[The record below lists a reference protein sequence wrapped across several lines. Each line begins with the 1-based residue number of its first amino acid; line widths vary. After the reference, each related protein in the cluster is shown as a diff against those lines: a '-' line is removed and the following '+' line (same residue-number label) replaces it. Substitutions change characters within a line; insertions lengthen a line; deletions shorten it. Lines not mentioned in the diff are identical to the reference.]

1 MIEYISLLPSGY
13 LEKIIG
19 PRFTTLLGLILTVV
33 HYIILY
39 FATNYWIGLLA
50 MGIFGC
56 GIGLGYFPLITCSWK
71 YFPAK
76 KGILSG
82 VILCCFGMGSFIW
95 TFIAESLINPD
106 GDKVQS
112 EGDYKN
118 YYSPESKA
126 CTYITKFWL
135 LMFFISIGF
144 TVIVGLLSFDYYEDE
159 QTEKSSDLIESDES
173 KKENE
178 EKKVDTKLIIRIFF
192 SWDFS
197 RVVIMQV
204 GCLIFIYLVSVTMR
218 PFGESIKKLPIEP
231 LKVLS
236 LTNSILNGI
245 SRIIWGFVIDFF
257 GIKKCLIIDI
267 IILII
272 SSATYYFFGGNIVLY
287 FIINIITTIANSGN
301 SVLMPMVNKQI
312 NGEYFVILLGYAG
325 LYFGLS
331 SWIGPFFVKVL
342 DIKERGE
349 IVYLITY
356 LICCGFCV
364 NSLVLACFIGDK
376 PIDYDKFR
384 KVSEKTTSKTNLELK
399 ETSENQLMED

>member
-1 MIEYISLLPSGY
+1 MPSGY

-19 PRFTTLLGLILTVV
+19 PRFTTILGLILTAI

-39 FATNYWIGLLA
+39 FTTNYWIGLLA

-71 YFPAK
+71 YFPEK
-76 KGILSG
+76 KGTLSG
-82 VILCCFGMGSFIW
+82 FILCCFGMGSFIW
-95 TFIAESLINPD
+95 TFIADFLINPD
-106 GDKVQS
+106 GDEVQN
-112 EGDYKN
+112 EGDFKD

-144 TVIVGLLSFDYYEDE
+144 AVIVGLLSFDYYEYE
-159 QTEKSSDLIESDES
+159 QNEEISSLIESVES

-178 EKKVDTKLIIRIFF
+178 KKKVETRLIIRIFF

-204 GCLIFIYLVSVTMR
+204 GCAMFLYLVSVTMR
-218 PFGESIKKLPIEP
+218 PFGESVKKLPIGP
-231 LKVLS
+231 LKILS

-245 SRIIWGFVIDFF
+245 SRIIWGFVIDLI
-257 GIKKCLIIDI
+257 GIKICLITDI
-267 IILII
+267 IIFII
-272 SSATYYFFGGNIVLY
+272 SSASYYFFGGNIILY
-287 FIINIITTIANSGN
+287 FIINIITTIASSGN
-301 SVLMPMVNKQI
+301 SVIMPMVNKQI
-312 NGEYFVILLGYAG
+312 NGEYFLILMGYAG
-325 LYFGLS
+325 LYYGLS

-356 LICCGFCV
+356 LICCGFCI
-364 NSLVLACFIGDK
+364 NSLVLAFFIGNK

-384 KVSEKTTSKTNLELK
+384 KDSEKTTSK
-399 ETSENQLMED
+399 EDIMTIN